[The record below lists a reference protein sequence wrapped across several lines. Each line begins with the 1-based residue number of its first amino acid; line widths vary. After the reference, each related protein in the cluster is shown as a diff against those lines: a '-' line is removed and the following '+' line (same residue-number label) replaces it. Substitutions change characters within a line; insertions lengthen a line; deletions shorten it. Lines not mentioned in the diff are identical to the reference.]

1 MLTAHEITG
10 MEYETMSKS
19 VEAEN
24 VCTGK
29 YKPHAKPPISQD
41 LKRGEQKNTEQEQC
55 NHIPLSNH
63 YQQIFPN
70 QTELFLAYSML

>member
-1 MLTAHEITG
+1 
-10 MEYETMSKS
+10 MENVAMIKS

-29 YKPHAKPPISQD
+29 YKPHAKPQFHKISKEGSKKHRARAMQP
-41 LKRGEQKNTEQEQC
+41 
-55 NHIPLSNH
+55 HSPSNH

-70 QTELFLAYSML
+70 QKSFFLPTPCFDDNAHV